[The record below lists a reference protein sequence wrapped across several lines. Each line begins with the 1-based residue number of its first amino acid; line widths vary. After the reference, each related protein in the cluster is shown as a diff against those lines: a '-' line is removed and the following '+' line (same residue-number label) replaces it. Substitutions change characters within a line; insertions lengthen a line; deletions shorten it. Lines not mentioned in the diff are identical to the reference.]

1 VEGSGGRSSLLTR
14 TVRTSLGTV
23 VHHAGLAVAG
33 GARLVTVRTE
43 SLSAAISRPL
53 SFCSLRSSSFCLRLC
68 PSQGNGTYK
77 SVKLTVKRLEDSA
90 LSYRGEERVQLLH
103 RWLVGLKETQ
113 RATAATG
120 EPQPVDDPNQAAAL
134 LVTISFC

>member
-1 VEGSGGRSSLLTR
+1 
-14 TVRTSLGTV
+14 
-23 VHHAGLAVAG
+23 
-33 GARLVTVRTE
+33 
-43 SLSAAISRPL
+43 
-53 SFCSLRSSSFCLRLC
+53 LC